1 MSGRAHPPVPGKE
14 PWGLVVNE
22 VMNQGVP
29 VVATAAVGA
38 AAGGLV
44 QSGVNGVVVPERD
57 SAALAQAM
65 ERILT
70 DAKLREEM
78 SQNARRIIA
87 EWNNERMVQGFQQ
100 AIAYAL
106 QRRSR
111 WPRGVAQRDREG
123 A

>member
-1 MSGRAHPPVPGKE
+1 M
-14 PWGLVVNE
+14 GLSRE
-22 VMNQGVP
+22 EAMNQGVP
-29 VVATAAVGA
+29 VVATEVVGA

-44 QSGVNGVVVPERD
+44 QSGVNGFIVQERD
-57 SAALAQAM
+57 SPALAQAIA
-65 ERILT
+65 RILA
-70 DAKLREEM
+70 DAELRAQM

-87 EWNNERMVQGFQQ
+87 GWDNEQMVQGFQQ

-111 WPRGVAQRDREG
+111 WPRGVAQRDRGG